1 MEGDSKTL
9 GARDAETCKSPF
21 GSCLYFTAN
30 AVARELTRVAEEAF
44 APLGLCPSAALLLVE
59 TAREPGL
66 LPSKAAQRLHLA
78 PSSVTRFADGL
89 VRRGLITRESK
100 GRTVRLT
107 ATGAGLEL
115 LPRIGACQSTLAAHL
130 ETRVGQTQ
138 AGQLAQGLALAAQ
151 RLG

>member
-1 MEGDSKTL
+1 METHDKPL
-9 GARDAETCKSPF
+9 GARAGETCTSPF

-30 AVARELTRVAEEAF
+30 AVARELTRLAEEAF

-59 TAREPGL
+59 TARDPGL
-66 LPSKAAQRLHLA
+66 LPSVAAQRLHLA

-89 VRRGLITRESK
+89 VRRGLITRESR

-107 ATGAGLEL
+107 ATEPGLEL
-115 LPRIGACQSTLAAHL
+115 LPRIGACQTELAARL
-130 ETRVGQTQ
+130 EASVGQDE
-138 AGQLAQGLALAAQ
+138 AGKLAQGLALAAR